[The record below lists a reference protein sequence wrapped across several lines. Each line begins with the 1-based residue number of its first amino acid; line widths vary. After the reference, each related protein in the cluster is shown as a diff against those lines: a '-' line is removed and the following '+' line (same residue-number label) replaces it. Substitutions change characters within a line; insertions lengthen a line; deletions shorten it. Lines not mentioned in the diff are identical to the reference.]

1 MNLKLKD
8 GHLKRN
14 DMLDF
19 RNRIV
24 SITHGFFVL
33 LLSTYNT
40 LFVHS
45 GCGEGNTRLEVLIM
59 NFSNG
64 YFAYDFVA
72 MAYLGILDK
81 SMFIH
86 HLICMGGLTAGLW
99 TGFSADVLVSS
110 LSFTEISNPSM
121 HTMKM
126 LRLLGYRYTKA
137 FEVSEWS
144 YMSKSYYHCLSKFI
158 VLYIFGRSFLGLPVL
173 YRTLMCE
180 SNHIFVKIMGVSL
193 ILYSFY
199 FMRQMISILKSRAI
213 EKWERKSKNIKM
225 KWFTPLTNE
234 EISKIDAYNK
244 KTTKKHTEWNYLD
257 LNMVFEALF

>member
-1 MNLKLKD
+1 LIEFFISFVLWNILNIIVMNLNLKD
-8 GHLKRN
+8 GYLKRN

-24 SITHGFFVL
+24 SIIHGFFVL

-86 HLICMGGLTAGLW
+86 HLICMGGLTGGLW

-144 YMSKSYYHCLSKFI
+144 YMI
-158 VLYIFGRSFLGLPVL
+158 LYIFGRSFLGLPLL
-173 YRTLMCE
+173 YRTWMCDT
-180 SNHIFVKIMGVSL
+180 NNIFVKVMGLSL
-193 ILYSFY
+193 ITYSFY
-199 FMRQMISILKSRAI
+199 YMRQMISILKSRAI
-213 EKWERKSKNIKM
+213 EKGERKSKNIKM

-244 KTTKKHTEWNYLD
+244 KTTKKRTE
-257 LNMVFEALF
+257 